1 MIRIYYNN
9 RPVLQGTV
17 LAFGDRLIRVAVED
31 SNDAIEFRLVNQV
44 WVSEDCEVVRLDFAD
59 RPAPVETGE
68 ADSLETL
75 FRFELPPAPIQRV
88 M

>member
-44 WVSEDCEVVRLDFAD
+44 WVSEDCEVVRLDFAE
-59 RPAPVETGE
+59 PAAREVCGQP
-68 ADSLETL
+68 DLLDTL
-75 FRFELPPAPIQRV
+75 LRFELLPVPIQHV